1 MTSVDEV
8 WSEVCGVNG
17 GVLFL
22 LMWDDI
28 SRRGLIWG
36 LRGKDPALP
45 WWSLSTDRCC
55 SDRSLLESVVMEI
68 LPPVAWRNMKTQT
81 EALTSYETPANEYFT
96 FVSQVY
102 KLLEPARD
110 ISVLVLSNML
120 GGNCYS
126 YSTFH
131 TIPGIKLSNSNVLSL
146 FYLYARSKV
155 LPHSHWH
162 EQTLGCPVM

>member
-1 MTSVDEV
+1 
-8 WSEVCGVNG
+8 
-17 GVLFL
+17 
-22 LMWDDI
+22 
-28 SRRGLIWG
+28 
-36 LRGKDPALP
+36 
-45 WWSLSTDRCC
+45 
-55 SDRSLLESVVMEI
+55 MEI

-131 TIPGIKLSNSNVLSL
+131 TIPGIKLSSSNVLSL
-146 FYLYARSKV
+146 FYLYARSKQQKSCRTV
-155 LPHSHWH
+155 TDMSKRLDV
-162 EQTLGCPVM
+162 QLCNI

>member
-1 MTSVDEV
+1 MLVEVYYSSWCEMTSVDEV

-36 LRGKDPALP
+36 LWMYQDPALSC
-45 WWSLSTDRCC
+45 WSLSQDRCC

-110 ISVLVLSNML
+110 IFAHLRHI
-120 GGNCYS
+120 C
-126 YSTFH
+126 
-131 TIPGIKLSNSNVLSL
+131 
-146 FYLYARSKV
+146 ARSLKHV
-155 LPHSHWH
+155 RRKLLLILHISHN
-162 EQTLGCPVM
+162 PRY